1 MQFFTAS
8 YFTYS
13 GEGRVGI
20 SQGTPRGVKA
30 GYRLYRKLAPTWD
43 MVKRMTREQYDAA
56 FAEILARLDPAR
68 VVAELQALHPTS
80 DRIVLLCYERP
91 PFTEENWC
99 HRREHCA
106 PWLEQHLGTPVP
118 EVSDADFQ
126 EGGGAD

>member
-99 HRREHCA
+99 HRTTVA
-106 PWLEQHLGTPVP
+106 KWLEDSLGIEVR
-118 EVSDADFQ
+118 EVSDADF
-126 EGGGAD
+126 ADAAA